1 MQVLCFGSLNVD
13 HVYAV
18 SHFVQAGE
26 TLSSTTLHSG
36 CGGKGLNQTIALARA
51 GVPVRHA
58 GLVGAEDTLLRPL
71 LCENGVDTTFVRTAA
86 VPSGHAIIQVDA
98 EGQNCIL
105 LYSGANHALTSEFIR
120 EVLDTL
126 EPGDILLLQNE
137 VNRVDELIREGA
149 ARGLRIAFNPAP
161 ITPELAQV
169 PMELVEWLFVN
180 ETEGAALS
188 GETESARVMAALR
201 QKYPRTTV
209 VLTLGGDGVLAENAQ
224 ESVQQPALS
233 VPVVDTTA
241 AGDTFV
247 GYFLAAVRAGA
258 DLTAA
263 LQIAT
268 TASALT
274 VSRAGAA
281 GSIPRMGE
289 VETYRAA
296 PSE

>member
-18 SHFVQAGE
+18 SHFVRAGE

-58 GLVGAEDTLLRPL
+58 GLVGTDDALLRPL
-71 LCENGVDTTFVRTAA
+71 LQENGVDTTFVRTAE
-86 VPSGHAIIQVDA
+86 VPSGHAIIQVDEA
-98 EGQNCIL
+98 GQNCIL
-105 LYSGANHALTSEFIR
+105 LYSGANHALTTAFIR

-126 EPGDILLLQNE
+126 EVGDILLLQNE
-137 VNRVDELIREGA
+137 VNRVNELIREGA

-161 ITPELAQV
+161 ITPELAQT
-169 PMELVEWLFVN
+169 PIGLVEWLFVN

-188 GETESARVMAALR
+188 GETENARIVAALR
-201 QKYPRTTV
+201 QKYPHTTV
-209 VLTLGGDGVLAENAQ
+209 VLTLGGAGVWADDGQ
-224 ESVQQPALS
+224 DSVQLPALP

-247 GYFLAAVRAGA
+247 GYFLAAVSEGA

-263 LQIAT
+263 LQTAT
-268 TASALT
+268 AASALT

-281 GSIPRMGE
+281 GSIPWKKE
-289 VETYRAA
+289 VAA
-296 PSE
+296 SLQ

>member
-1 MQVLCFGSLNVD
+1 MRVLCFGSLNVD

-18 SHFVQAGE
+18 SHFVRAGE
-26 TLSSTTLHSG
+26 TLSSTALHSG

-51 GVPVRHA
+51 GVPVQHA
-58 GLVGAEDTLLRPL
+58 GLVGADDALLRPL
-71 LCENGVDTTFVRTAA
+71 LEENGVDTAFVRMAE

-98 EGQNCIL
+98 TGQNCIL
-105 LYSGANHALTSEFIR
+105 LYSGANHALTSGFIR

-149 ARGLRIAFNPAP
+149 ARGLRVAFNPAP
-161 ITPELAQV
+161 ITPELAQA
-169 PMELVEWLFVN
+169 PIELVEWLFVN

-188 GETESARVMAALR
+188 GETENARIVAALR
-201 QKYPRTTV
+201 QKYPHTTV
-209 VLTLGGDGVLAENAQ
+209 VLTLGGAGVLADDGQ
-224 ESVQQPALS
+224 TVVQQPALS

-247 GYFLAAVRAGA
+247 GYFLAAIREG
-258 DLTAA
+258 AA
-263 LQIAT
+263 LAQALQTAT
-268 TASALT
+268 AASALT

-281 GSIPRMGE
+281 ESIPRKGE
-289 VETYRAA
+289 VEAFLRR
-296 PSE
+296 

>member
-18 SHFVQAGE
+18 SHFVRAGE

-58 GLVGAEDTLLRPL
+58 GLVGTDDALLRPL
-71 LCENGVDTTFVRTAA
+71 LQENGVDTTFVRTAE
-86 VPSGHAIIQVDA
+86 VPSGHAIIQVDEA
-98 EGQNCIL
+98 GQNCIL
-105 LYSGANHALTSEFIR
+105 LYSGANHALTTAFIR

-126 EPGDILLLQNE
+126 EAGDILLLQNE

-161 ITPELAQV
+161 ITPELAQT
-169 PMELVEWLFVN
+169 PIELVEWLFVN

-188 GETESARVMAALR
+188 GETENARIVAALR
-201 QKYPRTTV
+201 QKYPHTMV
-209 VLTLGGDGVLAENAQ
+209 VLTLGGAGVWADNGQ
-224 ESVQQPALS
+224 DSVQLPALP

-247 GYFLAAVRAGA
+247 GYFLAAVSEGA

-263 LQIAT
+263 LQTAT
-268 TASALT
+268 AASALT

-281 GSIPRMGE
+281 GSIPWKKE
-289 VETYRAA
+289 VAA
-296 PSE
+296 SLQ